1 MQSKSAHHHGKNRGP
16 KKHHG
21 QKQVGHKTKPIQVF
35 VPKPVPAASVAA
47 KPLAAAPSRQ
57 PAQRAAANDA
67 TSVRMVRD
75 TANIPP
81 AGYRLVDDDFYEITK
96 KDMVFVGGR
105 HPYWMPAR
113 RAGEIGSLRR
123 FSTVAAVARLA
134 A

>member
-1 MQSKSAHHHGKNRGP
+1 MHSKTAHRHGKNRGS
-16 KKHHG
+16 KKFHG
-21 QKQVGHKTKPIQVF
+21 QAQPQGK
-35 VPKPVPAASVAA
+35 PAAAPASQAVRAAA
-47 KPLAAAPSRQ
+47 KPAIIAFPARPAP
-57 PAQRAAANDA
+57 QRSAANDA
-67 TSVRMVRD
+67 QVARSIRD

-81 AGYRLVDDDFYEITK
+81 VGYRLVDDDFYEITK
-96 KDMVFVGGR
+96 QDMVFVGGR